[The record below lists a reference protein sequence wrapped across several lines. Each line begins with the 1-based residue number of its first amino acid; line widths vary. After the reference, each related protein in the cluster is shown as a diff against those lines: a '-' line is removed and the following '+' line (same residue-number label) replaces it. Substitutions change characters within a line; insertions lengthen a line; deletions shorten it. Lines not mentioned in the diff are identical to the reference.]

1 MKKTLIIIV
10 LGLILRAL
18 PATAEPG
25 VELDSNTAFYE
36 GEFYNYVIPAPNNFK
51 MLTVEAQRDGY
62 SFAFIPQSDS
72 YDSAAVLIGVHIYKI
87 RGMTFLEA
95 LEADTGNIRGYFGA
109 DLIIYPVDSI
119 FNATGDRL
127 TGFYLN
133 KKKEFIPNVM
143 LSYYDGQ
150 SELIIFELVISE
162 KITRVRAEDIYINCI
177 GNFKAL
183 HKGELGAR

>member
-1 MKKTLIIIV
+1 MKKNLIFIA
-10 LGLILRAL
+10 LGLLFLAV
-18 PATAEPG
+18 PAAAEPG

-36 GEFYNYVIPAPNNFK
+36 GEIYNYIIPAPENFK
-51 MLTVEAQRDGY
+51 MSTVEAQRDGY
-62 SFAFIPQSDS
+62 SFAFVPQNDS
-72 YDSAAVLIGVHIYKI
+72 YDSAAMLIGVHIYKI
-87 RGMTFLEA
+87 RGMSFPEA
-95 LEADTGNIRGYFGA
+95 LENDTANIRGYFGS

-150 SELIIFELVISE
+150 TELLIFELVISE
-162 KITRVRAEDIYINCI
+162 RITRVRAEDTYIECI

-183 HKGELGAR
+183 RKGELGSR